1 MEKAGNREYKSSM
14 FTALLKEKVN
24 ALDVFNALNGTDYT
38 SEDDLEIRM
47 LENAIY
53 ISFRNDASFIIAGTI
68 NLYEHQ
74 STYNLNMPLRDLIY
88 VANLLAE
95 IVEGENLFGE
105 KLVRIPEPRFV
116 TFYNGT
122 RKRPP
127 IEELRLSD
135 AYMTKTDQPQM
146 ELCCTVININSGYN
160 KEFMEKCRI
169 LWEYMVYV
177 DKVRLYRQTM
187 SLEDAL
193 ERAINEC
200 IEEHILEDFLRKH
213 RAEVISMSVLEFNLE
228 KQLMFAR
235 KEGEEAGILEGKRA
249 GILEGKQTGSELK
262 LISLICRKL
271 KKEKTPECI
280 AEELEEELELV
291 EKICKVAKEFAP
303 EYDETKI
310 YEVLHSHVA

>member
-1 MEKAGNREYKSSM
+1 MGKAGNREYKSSV
-14 FTALLKEKVN
+14 FTMLLKEKEN
-24 ALDVFNALNGTDYT
+24 ALNVFNALNGTDYK

-53 ISFRNDASFIIAGTI
+53 LSFRNDASFIIAGTI

-74 STYNLNMPLRDLIY
+74 STYNPNMPLRDLIY

-135 AYMTKTDQPQM
+135 AYMTRTNQPQL
-146 ELCCTVININSGYN
+146 ELCCTVININSGHN

-200 IEEHILEDFLRKH
+200 IEERILEDFLRKH
-213 RAEVISMSVLEFNLE
+213 RAEVISMSVLEFDLE
-228 KQLMFAR
+228 RQLMFAR
-235 KEGEEAGILEGKRA
+235 KEGEEAGILEGK
-249 GILEGKQTGSELK
+249 QTGSDLK
-262 LISLICRKL
+262 LISQVCRKL
-271 KKEKTPECI
+271 KKDKTPECI

-303 EYDETKI
+303 EYDEAKI
-310 YEVLHSHVA
+310 YEALHSHVA

>member
-1 MEKAGNREYKSSM
+1 MGKTGNREYKSGM
-14 FTALLKEKVN
+14 FTMLLKEKAN
-24 ALDVFNALNGTDYT
+24 ALDVFNALNGTDYK
-38 SEDDLEIRM
+38 SEKDLEVQM

-53 ISFRNDASFIIAGTI
+53 LSFRNDASFIIAGTL

-74 STYNLNMPLRDLIY
+74 STYNPNMPLRDLIY

-105 KLVRIPEPRFV
+105 QLVQIPEPKFV

-127 IEELRLSD
+127 VEDLRLSD
-135 AYMTKTDQPQM
+135 AYMTRKHQPQL
-146 ELCCTVININSGYN
+146 ELYCTVININSGHN
-160 KEFMEKCRI
+160 EEFMEKCRI
-169 LWEYMVYV
+169 LQEYMIYV
-177 DKVRLYRQTM
+177 DKVRLYQQTM

-193 ERAINEC
+193 ERAIDEC
-200 IEEHILEDFLRKH
+200 IKEHVLEDFLRKH

-228 KQLMFAR
+228 RQLMFAR
-235 KEGEEAGILEGKRA
+235 KEGKEAGILEGKQA
-249 GILEGKQTGSELK
+249 GILEGKQEGSDLK

-271 KKEKTPECI
+271 KKDKTPECI

-291 EKICKVAKEFAP
+291 EKICQVAKEFAP

-310 YEVLHSHVA
+310 YEALHAHVA